1 MTDEPIDLSVEAL
14 TGTVYDLCVSP
25 FETILGLKMKIQRL
39 EGIPVYQQQL
49 VYKDR
54 ELQDDFCL
62 EEYGICSGAQLKLL
76 IAMRGGPVH
85 AHRIPLEDPTL
96 LEIAE
101 LIEAGRSSSRSP
113 EHRLTVMFVRDGDD
127 VGLVQVYP
135 EDTTESTS
143 TISTMGPS
151 PCKPPTAKTVQENS
165 TTRNKMKELQA
176 KIRRRH
182 EPHPGSVSKPRRT
195 QLLVLEGRVA
205 SRLLTSRGSSTPT
218 SLTSDEQGQGRFPC
232 PMERQVPSTRRLRS
246 RGCGNVHVGTGEGE
260 EEDDEDTGCGYGEV
274 RRQLPPR
281 SCKVR
286 DLAGHLSELLLQD
299 PSPDNWLPRIPTEH
313 ASNETKRKSSQCVPL
328 PAVGNNS
335 LVTQSSSPPTCH
347 KQRNR
352 CAHCGKKTRLAAT
365 YNCKCGG
372 TFCATHRYPEVH
384 SCTHDYKAE
393 GRQAL
398 SKSNPKVVAPKI
410 HKI

>member
-25 FETILGLKMKIQRL
+25 FETILGIKMKIQRL

-49 VYKDR
+49 VYKDT
-54 ELQDDFCL
+54 ELQDEFCL

-101 LIEAGRSSSRSP
+101 LLEAGRSSSRSP

-127 VGLVQVYP
+127 VGIVQVYP
-135 EDTTESTS
+135 EDIESTS
-143 TISTMGPS
+143 TISTMGPV
-151 PCKPPTAKTVQENS
+151 PCEPPTTKTLQENS

-176 KIRRRH
+176 RIRRRH
-182 EPHPGSVSKPRRT
+182 EPHPGSVTKPRRA

-205 SRLLTSRGSSTPT
+205 SRLLSSRGCTTPT
-218 SLTSDEQGQGRFPC
+218 ALTSDEQGRFPFHS
-232 PMERQVPSTRRLRS
+232 ERQVPSAHRS
-246 RGCGNVHVGTGEGE
+246 RAQACGGVRGEEADEDGE
-260 EEDDEDTGCGYGEV
+260 EEDGCDKVEA
-274 RRQLPPR
+274 RRQGPVR
-281 SCKVR
+281 SCRVK

-299 PSPDNWLPRIPTEH
+299 PSPNNWLPRLPTGH
-313 ASNETKRKSSQCVPL
+313 TLNDTKKRSSQCVPL
-328 PAVGNNS
+328 PAVATSS
-335 LVTQSSSPPTCH
+335 LVTQTSICH

-352 CAHCGKKTRLAAT
+352 CAHCGKKTRLAAA
-365 YNCKCGG
+365 YNCRCGG
-372 TFCATHRYPEVH
+372 VYCAVHRYPEVH
-384 SCTHDYKAE
+384 ACTYDYKAE
-393 GRQAL
+393 GRQTL
-398 SKSNPKVVAPKI
+398 SKNNPKVVASKI